1 MGFLRRTPGSERP
14 ADGAP
19 RARSGRRSVYEQVY
33 EERATREP
41 EAAWTPVA
49 SVDPMTGEFR
59 EVPGWQR
66 RCRVGGW
73 RPLDELLSDRRRDP
87 LADLERDRG
96 PL

>member
-1 MGFLRRTPGSERP
+1 VSRFLRKPGSQQP
-14 ADGAP
+14 AAGDSGP
-19 RARSGRRSVYEQVY
+19 RGRSVYEELY
-33 EERATREP
+33 AGRGENAP
-41 EAAWTPVA
+41 AGEAAWTPVA
-49 SVDPMTGEFR
+49 SVDPMTGELR